1 MDRWRHEKEGRTLR
15 HRQGRAGGRR
25 VGNTH
30 LLAPGLV
37 VGVQEEQAGSGH
49 RAQGTPHLRSGQ
61 QLQGLSETW
70 LHERLEPRH
79 LCPSD

>member
-1 MDRWRHEKEGRTLR
+1 METRERGQNAKTQTGHLG
-15 HRQGRAGGRR
+15 QAGRR
-25 VGNTH
+25 VGNTY

-37 VGVQEEQAGSGH
+37 VGIQEEQAGSGH
-49 RAQGTPHLRSGQ
+49 WAQGTPHLRSGQ
-61 QLQGLSETW
+61 QLQGLFETW